1 MNLLSP
7 TTWTL
12 PLWVRRRLTDD
23 PTARPLPAV
32 TVEMGPTLPGWALRA
47 ALLVLVP
54 ALLLTA
60 AGRAPGLLPA
70 MVPIATI
77 ACTVLLV
84 LRPAPT
90 TAGVTIVV
98 AGLLLWTLGEPGPL
112 GLAVALL
119 AYLVARCAWW
129 AAHVPPRGR
138 AETAALLAGWR
149 HDAVVLG
156 ATGLLGALALLASG
170 TTLPGVVLLAALAV
184 AGTAFAALATR
195 R

>member
-1 MNLLSP
+1 MNLPRVPAWARSWLR
-7 TTWTL
+7 L
-12 PLWVRRRLTDD
+12 PDD
-23 PTARPLPAV
+23 PTTRPLPAV
-32 TVEMGPTLPGWALRA
+32 TVGTGLTVPGWALNA

-54 ALLLTA
+54 ALLVTA
-60 AGRAPGLLPA
+60 AGRAPGLLPTTVA
-70 MVPIATI
+70 IAVI
-77 ACTVLLV
+77 VCTALLV
-84 LRPAPT
+84 LRPTPT
-90 TAGVTIVV
+90 AAGVTVVV
-98 AGLLLWTLGEPGPL
+98 AGVLLLTLGEPGPL

-119 AYLVARCAWW
+119 AYLVARCTWW

-138 AETAALLAGWR
+138 VETAALLTGR
-149 HDAVVLG
+149 RRDVVVLG